1 MSDRVHFRFS
11 LPAAVWLTFF
21 LLWDKS
27 GGAVYSIC
35 AAAFH
40 ECGHLLLM
48 WLYRDRPKKITFG
61 VYGMRIEQRQCVGTS
76 YAQTF
81 WIAFAGPLSNL
92 LLGTVFLPARNTLAA
107 AVNFALA
114 LFNLLPIRPM
124 DGGQMLYA
132 LLCRCHSQ
140 TCADRVCKKIAV
152 CGLIPLTA
160 MGVYAL
166 VRGGNYSL
174 FLSSLYVVSLL
185 LP

>member
-1 MSDRVHFRFS
+1 MPDKIQFRFS

-48 WLYRDRPKKITFG
+48 WLFHDRPQKISFG
-61 VYGMRIEQRQCVGTS
+61 VYGMRIEQRQSVCIT
-76 YAQTF
+76 YAQMF
-81 WIAFAGPLSNL
+81 WIALAGPVSNL
-92 LLGTVFLPARNTLAA
+92 LLGAVFLLFRNTV
-107 AVNFALA
+107 AVTVNLALA
-114 LFNLLPIRPM
+114 LFNLLPLRPM

-132 LLCRCHSQ
+132 WLCRSASQ
-140 TCADRVCKKIAV
+140 ERADSACKKIAV

-160 MGVYAL
+160 IGVYAL
-166 VRGGNYSL
+166 FRGGNYSL